1 MLLQKIHIQ
10 KMEDIS
16 DQALSEIK
24 HFFEQYTILENKK
37 VEVKEYG
44 NQPSKTSLADPI
56 GSRNTIK
63 TLKLHN
69 HKVSV

>member
-1 MLLQKIHIQ
+1 
-10 KMEDIS
+10 MED
-16 DQALSEIK
+16 LN
-24 HFFEQYTILENKK
+24 ILEKNIDKK
-37 VEVKEYG
+37 EKVKEYG